1 MKIAGIVG
9 VVLAGFV
16 AAAPAWGQDAAAS
29 IASIVWIGYTPFY
42 IMAGLNFPPN
52 TPRPILDKLNRE
64 VNKALQLPDVKQ
76 RLDQLG
82 LEIEGGTAEK
92 SDVFIK
98 SQATRL
104 TELIKAGAVQVE

>member
-1 MKIAGIVG
+1 MGSG
-9 VVLAGFV
+9 CRGEF
-16 AAAPAWGQDAAAS
+16 
-29 IASIVWIGYTPFY
+29 ASIVWIGYTPFY
-42 IMAGLNFPPN
+42 VMAGLNFPPK

-92 SDVFIK
+92 FDAFIK
-98 SQATRL
+98 SQAARL